1 MKDLT
6 ISFVQLD
13 IVWENAKE
21 NRVRIES
28 LLKKNIQDSDVIILP
43 EMFTTGFSMSPTGI
57 AEKMEGETR
66 KWMKKMATKYKA
78 AVVGS
83 IIIENDGCFYNRLL
97 WVTEECVQ
105 YYDKRHLFTYAGE
118 DKEYT
123 AGEAQSIVEIN
134 GWKIALFICYDLRFP
149 AWSRNLEDR
158 YQAAVYIAN
167 WPKGRRKHWQT
178 LLPARAIENQSYI
191 IGVNRVG
198 QDGNVL
204 DYTGDSMVIDPMGD
218 IILSAEPSVESVF
231 TTTLSAQSIQNT
243 RESFPVLK
251 DADGFE
257 FVSSVSEHL

>member
-6 ISFVQLD
+6 VSFVQLD

-21 NRVRIES
+21 NRTRIES

-66 KWMKKMATKYKA
+66 KWMKKMAAKYQA
-78 AVVGS
+78 AIVGS
-83 IIIENDGCFYNRLL
+83 IIVENDGCFYNRLL
-97 WVTEECVQ
+97 WVTEDCVQ

-118 DKEYT
+118 HKEYT
-123 AGEAQSIVEIN
+123 AGEAQSIVEIH
-134 GWKIALFICYDLRFP
+134 GWKIAMFICYDLRFP
-149 AWSRNLEDR
+149 AWSRNLDDR
-158 YQAAVYIAN
+158 YQAAIYIAN

-218 IILSAEPSVESVF
+218 IVLRAEPSQEAVF
-231 TTTLSAQSIQNT
+231 TTILSAQSIQNA

-251 DADGFE
+251 DADRFE
-257 FVSSVSEHL
+257 LTSSVSEHS